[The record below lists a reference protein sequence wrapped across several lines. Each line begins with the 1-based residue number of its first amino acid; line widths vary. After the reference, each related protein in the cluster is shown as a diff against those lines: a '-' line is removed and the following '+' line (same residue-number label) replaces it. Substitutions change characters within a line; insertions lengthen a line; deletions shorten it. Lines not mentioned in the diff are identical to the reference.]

1 MVFRAVGAAAL
12 FVLAASSAVAQSF
25 DPGMGGPGGP
35 GMPGPGMGGPAMTGP
50 GWAPVSTS
58 ADPLLGS
65 GVSTL
70 SGNGGGSRFWIEAG
84 YQAGFVSNLP
94 TPAILATRGGTFGVQ
109 GAAGVSNALGGGS
122 ADFNTLHGGRF
133 SAGLWL
139 DSNRAYGIEASAFF
153 LSEGSTSSSTGG
165 GGVLARPFFDTSIQG
180 QNVRILNLPGQVSGS
195 ITSSATSE
203 FWGADLGP
211 IVRVIETEMI
221 TLDQLFYFRYLN
233 LEESMVV
240 SDTVSP
246 VGGAVTF
253 RGQAIRG
260 PGSAVS
266 VRDSASTTNHFYG
279 GGVGARLSITPGR
292 FSASV
297 TGKIAVGGTTESLV
311 LDGSTTL
318 SGAGANQSAAGGLL
332 VPGASNGRY
341 SQSKLTYVPEV
352 GVKLGFQITQNFGVY
367 VGYNFLYMSQVS
379 RPGGNFATS
388 VNPTQLPSS
397 QNFGVPF
404 GPNPAP
410 VQLMSSDFFMHSVGV
425 GGNVKF

>member
-12 FVLAASSAVAQSF
+12 FVLAASSAVAQPF
-25 DPGMGGPGGP
+25 DPGMGGP
-35 GMPGPGMGGPAMTGP
+35 GMPGPGMGGPGMGMP
-50 GWAPVSTS
+50 APSVSTS

-70 SGNGGGSRFWIEAG
+70 SGNAGSRFWLEAG
-84 YQAGFVSNLP
+84 YQAGFVSNLS
-94 TPAILATRGGTFGVQ
+94 TPAILATRGGAFGVQ
-109 GAAGVSNALGGGS
+109 GAAGVSNALGGGA

-133 SAGLWL
+133 TAGLWL
-139 DSNRAYGIEASAFF
+139 DSNHAYGIEASAFF
-153 LSEGSTSSSTGG
+153 LSEGSASSNTGG

-211 IVRVIETEMI
+211 IVRVIETDMI

-260 PGSAVS
+260 AGAAVS
-266 VRDSASTTNHFYG
+266 VRDSASTVNHFYG
-279 GGVGARLSITPGR
+279 GGAGVRLSITPGR

-297 TGKIAVGGTTESLV
+297 TGKIAVGGTTQSLL

-318 SGAGANQSAAGGLL
+318 SGVGANQSAAGGLL
-332 VPGASNGRY
+332 VPDASSGRY

-367 VGYNFLYMSQVS
+367 VGYNFLYMSQVG

-404 GPNPAP
+404 GPNPGP
-410 VQLMSSDFFMHSVGV
+410 LQLQSFDFFMHSVGV

>member
-25 DPGMGGPGGP
+25 DPSMGGAGGP
-35 GMPGPGMGGPAMTGP
+35 GMPGPGMGSPTMTGP
-50 GWAPVSTS
+50 GCAPGVSTS
-58 ADPLLGS
+58 ADPLLGA
-65 GVSTL
+65 GATTP
-70 SGNGGGSRFWIEAG
+70 SGNAGSRFWLEAG
-84 YQAGFVSNLP
+84 YQAGFVSNLS

-133 SAGLWL
+133 TAGLWL
-139 DSNRAYGIEASAFF
+139 DSNHAYGIEASAFF
-153 LSEGSTSSSTGG
+153 LSEGSTSSGTGG

-260 PGSAVS
+260 AGAAVS

-279 GGVGARLSITPGR
+279 GGAGARLSITPGR

-297 TGKIAVGGTTESLV
+297 TGKIAVGGTTESMILN
-311 LDGSTTL
+311 GSTTL
-318 SGAGANQSAAGGLL
+318 SGAGANQSAAGGFTRPQRLQRAL
-332 VPGASNGRY
+332 
-341 SQSKLTYVPEV
+341 QSIEADVCARSRRQTRLPNQPKLRRVRR
-352 GVKLGFQITQNFGVY
+352 I
-367 VGYNFLYMSQVS
+367 
-379 RPGGNFATS
+379 
-388 VNPTQLPSS
+388 
-397 QNFGVPF
+397 
-404 GPNPAP
+404 
-410 VQLMSSDFFMHSVGV
+410 
-425 GGNVKF
+425 